1 MKKLL
6 VAALFM
12 LSLNTA
18 IAQPLS
24 ANKQTTYNSIIE
36 FQGHIGVGTIFQE
49 NAGGPTLEVSAG
61 ARIADA
67 LYVGMTTGYSALFTR
82 YKEYGIKYKIDEGYF
97 PVGLNLKW
105 YFANGTRGQLYVE
118 YTSGLFFGSLSLRDY
133 IKVGNM
139 FQFGLGLDI
148 NRFNFGIGYSGL
160 YKEGTSSSG
169 YIKLGYRF

>member
-1 MKKLL
+1 MKRLL

-18 IAQPLS
+18 IAQTLS

-36 FQGHIGVGTIFQE
+36 FQGHIGVGTIFRE
-49 NAGGPTLEVSAG
+49 NAGGPTLEISAG

-67 LYVGMTTGYSALFTR
+67 LYVGMTTGYSTLFTR
-82 YKEYGIKYKIDEGYF
+82 YKENGLKYKSNEGYF

-118 YTSGLFFGSLSLRDY
+118 HTSGLFFGSLSLRDY
-133 IKVGNM
+133 VKVGNM

-160 YKEGTSSSG
+160 YKEGIANSG